1 MAKKYYDEKITLD
14 TDWGGDES
22 TGNLP
27 VSGKRVQ
34 EVIKEG
40 INSKVGYV
48 GRVGKT
54 GKYVMTINKNIFDA
68 YEASITEEN
77 PNGDESLIIASF
89 LAPVEYSSSIEVITP
104 TNGYGAVLEGETGNV
119 LKFKPVTKN
128 SKGELIEES
137 YTYTVTFRNGATTQT
152 YNGRINANSYVE
164 INIDKFLLKGV
175 NTITIT
181 STGLDTNVSGF
192 KNIEYKVLEIS
203 LVDSFEINN
212 VYDLSENNQELY
224 VNYKAKSNGP
234 TRIKWFIDN
243 ELVYETIDSNMNTEN
258 GVFKTT
264 LEKGRYTQGVHS
276 LRFYMVCEDTSS
288 NDIFTTK
295 IYHRDFFVYT
305 GAKVFPMI
313 GMSFDMP
320 FDEAII
326 TNKKNPNIFNAVQY
340 ENIDVKFS
348 VYNKGVNTSNINI
361 DVLKP
366 GEVEYTNVSILE
378 TKNDEIYNYNL
389 NLEEKGLFTLKL
401 SVEDVEY
408 IVGPFNVEENKIKLE
423 FHKENLFL
431 HLDAN
436 GKSNSSPDKDIW
448 NYNGYETTFNNFSWN
463 NNEGWKD
470 GKLHIS
476 NGASIDINCTPLGDS
491 KLLDAGATFE
501 FEFNTLNVYDD
512 NAIVCDIRS
521 NDGKGIVI
529 TATEARFIIQKGSSG
544 PESDIAVSTKF
555 KSGENNRISFVITS
569 RGNSSDDTKR
579 DRFIKIYVNGVICG
593 VVEYK
598 GSTYF
603 NNNTSLH
610 FEGTEGS
617 EIEISSL
624 AFYSKALTNNQILDN
639 YIFCRRDINEKM
651 SLYNRNKIYDELN
664 LLDINAVKEQLP
676 VMIFKQRYKNDS
688 NETEGKIEDLETEYI
703 DKKKTVY
710 FDIEYENVQNPT
722 LNFKVTRAKVTP
734 QGTSSMKYPK
744 KNFRFYTAKEDDTVL
759 YDYMGNVVSNRKYS
773 FKNGAAPVKC
783 WCLKADFA
791 ESSGVHNTG
800 TARLWNNVL
809 KEAGLYTKAQL
820 KAKETKKDDG
830 SLLYKY
836 DVRTTID
843 GFPIALFYQEIGQTP
858 KFIGK
863 YNFNND
869 KSTEDVFG
877 FTGGEK
883 IEGQEYKY
891 FYIGKTKPQI
901 NDDEKATLVERYDKI
916 SEPDSDSPLFCS
928 DVDGNYY
935 MLRGKKMF
943 DNPRMECWEMLDSGS
958 LIALFKTTDGFAIE
972 DDEKEKVGR
981 YYETEKDGKVEKV
994 FEEAFESRFP
1004 DCGDYYHT
1012 YNLRILCDWLTS
1024 CRCLKIDAE
1033 GKSVPMTN
1041 EELYDI
1047 SGETGLTI
1055 QSLTLDKRAKCFYQW
1070 DNNAGKYVKLESKP
1084 NGSDNTNTVDVTEV
1098 PTIKNENPKI
1108 LYVALTYEKQ
1118 ITLSN
1123 TAENRLEKFRVEK
1136 YDHFDLDKMA
1146 AYYIYLMRFG
1156 GVDQTVKNAM
1166 LTTEGSDDNEN
1177 PLLPSKWYFINY
1189 DNDTILGLK
1198 NNGHLVF
1205 DPYITRE
1212 TKEEGGAF
1220 AYAGREST
1228 MWNNFEFDSEFMALV
1243 STVDSKLQSGNGLSY
1258 ANAIDMYNNKQSG
1271 QWCERIYNMDAEYK
1285 YINTYVSPTQ
1295 SETSSEQELD
1305 YLFDVQGPRSAH
1317 RKWWLSKR
1325 FNIFDSKFVSGNFL
1339 KNAIL
1344 LKVNDLQGDRNVV
1357 LTSGEDIFYAI
1368 GGNNGVYYTT
1378 SSSIR
1383 PGDECTLPI
1392 AHGTQIGT
1400 PISIYGAPNIEV
1412 LNLRNISDSL
1422 AELHMGSANVAELGS
1437 KLKALYIGDKNN
1449 PVINVSNDW
1458 TTDGFGSLEK
1468 CEEIDMTG
1476 MNRQTSIENL
1486 TKLKNLRKLY
1496 VSGTM
1501 MESIKFI
1508 NGGVLDEIEM
1518 PVSLKTLNFKD
1529 LPHLSFNNIKF
1540 FNITRNNDG
1549 VVIKSHIDGYCE
1561 LQSVSIDNCI
1571 NMMSDYQWILNWL
1584 NHDYAKNNKDSINL
1598 YLNGIDWEFDNNF
1611 VVNNLEIFKDYNC
1624 VIKGQIRFNKDLGL
1638 NEVKTLIDI
1647 FGEDCFNKNSELRV
1661 IANTN
1666 VFIIGNEEI
1675 IEGDNTQQYR
1685 FIKINTEEDAEFT
1698 VSIMDNNGSIPNEE
1712 YFINVKENNENL
1724 NTLFLT
1730 INYTP
1735 KQSENVKTKTL
1746 TISIKNRTY
1755 PTTIQLSGSTLI
1767 EHITENGN
1775 YYEYQVLTFATD
1787 DSGNMIPVNGIMDYE
1802 WSLEGDAAT
1811 NTLHDGRPY
1820 LVIDENATEGNICR
1834 LKLNAHYDGNAV
1846 LSVEVKRRY
1855 DGQTLFYKENCFI
1868 NIVISDPSTLF
1879 SANKNPQMFEI
1890 FKNLDPEKYHTK
1902 FTTTDAQSME
1912 PSTLTNNN
1920 GSIFTANSAITE
1932 FNDFVYFTKI
1942 KTISDNMFKE
1952 CKNLESIGLPSTIS
1966 SIGNNA
1972 FSKCENLITVNNKGS
1987 VDTVG
1992 NNAFEDCFNLSEINF
2007 GGVLE
2012 KIGENCFKN
2021 CKQLAS
2027 FSIPSDLTTIS
2038 YTVDSN
2044 PFQGCE
2050 NISFTGSNNKFKSIN
2065 GACYEVVDKGYNLI
2079 HMGKDTLISQIPTDI
2094 AITALSYSMEYR
2106 KENEIEIPENI
2117 VLNSKGIFYRS
2128 SGSTITLKRTVG
2140 NDCKELF
2147 TETSYN
2153 KYNLASNETQIP
2165 SYCFRDVKTMST
2177 YEVPENITKIGKEA
2191 FYGCSQLKRISF
2203 PSTLTEIHENACWL
2217 TNLKVLDF
2225 YGETPPK
2232 INNDMFFACSPD
2244 VMLVKPECYEAY
2256 KNGLFDLYRPFVSV
2270 NDLYDKTYVRIISGG
2285 TIINN
2290 AENITVDGLSSTG
2303 VVNDYLEFEK
2313 PVNDYIKDREKIG
2326 LSSNGTYDYEGRIII
2341 RLNGEKIGYLKG
2353 QYTTIYLGN
2362 NSGLFNGE
2370 GYNFRYGVYNS
2381 GITEEM
2387 DETGW
2392 YYDERFEGIRNK
2404 DMINVNEGITSFV
2417 IKNITN
2423 LDTLPVVFG
2432 MYTHAGSNKNYCFIN
2447 SDNDNAGY
2455 TFTNNGFN
2463 IKQDINVDSNKNINI
2478 KYQKIANTVILGI
2491 NGVVINEVGNC
2502 RYDESPLYETT
2513 NIETKEIKVILN
2525 SETNIPENV
2534 YITITD
2540 NKTHTF
2546 CKNYSGNTTI
2556 FNIVPGY
2563 EYIVKVDGFIS
2574 SEGKVYLA
2582 NEVELNDYE
2591 EITINFQPSVSGV
2604 EMIY

>member
-22 TGNLP
+22 TGNRP

-40 INSKVGYV
+40 LNSKVGYV
-48 GRVGKT
+48 GRVGKS
-54 GKYVMTINKNIFDA
+54 GKYAMTINKETFDA

-104 TNGYGAVLEGETGNV
+104 TNGYGVVLEGETGNV

-137 YTYTVTFRNGATTQT
+137 YTYTVTFRNGATTQA

-192 KNIEYKVLEIS
+192 KNIEYKVLEIN
-203 LVDSFEINN
+203 LIDSFEINN

-288 NDIFTTK
+288 NDVFTTK

-305 GAKVFPMI
+305 GTEVFPMI

-320 FDEAII
+320 FDETII
-326 TNKKNPNIFNAVQY
+326 TDKKNPNIFNAVQY

-348 VYNKGVNTSNINI
+348 VYNKGINTSNINI

-401 SVEDVEY
+401 SVEDIEY

-624 AFYSKALTNNQILDN
+624 AFFSKALTNNQILDN

-688 NETEGKIEDLETEYI
+688 NEIEGKIEDLETEYI

-722 LNFKVTRAKVTP
+722 FNFKVTRAKVTP

-791 ESSGVHNTG
+791 ESSGAHNTG

-820 KAKETKKDDG
+820 IAKETKKDDG

-843 GFPIALFYQEIGQTP
+843 GFPIALFYEEIGQTP

-901 NDDEKATLVERYDKI
+901 NDDEKATLIEKYDKI

-928 DVDGNYY
+928 DAEGNYY

-981 YYETEKDGKVEKV
+981 YYETVKDGKVEKV

-1012 YNLRILCDWLTS
+1012 YNLRVLCDWLTS

-1041 EELYDI
+1041 EELYDM

-1070 DNNAGKYVKLESKP
+1070 DNNVGKYVKLESKP

-1098 PTIKNENPKI
+1098 PTTKNENSKI

-1118 ITLSN
+1118 ITLPN

-1136 YDHFDLDKMA
+1136 YDHFDMDKMA

-1205 DPYITRE
+1205 NPYITRE

-1228 MWNNFEFDSEFMALV
+1228 MWNNLEFDSEFMTLV
-1243 STVDSKLQSGNGLSY
+1243 STIDSKLQSGNGLSY

-1378 SSSIR
+1378 SSSIQ
-1383 PGDECTLPI
+1383 PGSECRLPI

-1412 LNLRNISDSL
+1412 LNLRDISDSL

-1437 KLKALYIGDKNN
+1437 KLKALYIGDRNN

-1458 TTDGFGSLEK
+1458 TTDGFSSLEK

-1501 MESIKFI
+1501 METIKFI

-1540 FNITRNNDG
+1540 FNITQNNEG
-1549 VVIKSHIDGYCE
+1549 VVIKEHIDGYCE
-1561 LQSVSIDNCI
+1561 LQSVSIDNCT

-1584 NHDYAKNNKDSINL
+1584 NNDYAKNNKDSINL

-1611 VVNNLEIFKDYNC
+1611 IISNLEIFKDYNC

-1698 VSIMDNNGSIPNEE
+1698 VSIIDNNGSIPNEE
-1712 YFINVKENNENL
+1712 YVDYSYDNVNEKYFINVKENNENL

-1735 KQSENVKTKTL
+1735 KQSENVKTKTS
-1746 TISIKNRTY
+1746 TINIKNRTY
-1755 PTTIQLSGSTLI
+1755 PSIIQLSGNTLI
-1767 EHITENGN
+1767 EHVTENGN
-1775 YYEYQVLTFATD
+1775 YYEYQVLTYATD

-1802 WSLEGDAAT
+1802 WFLEGDATT

-1846 LSVEVKRRY
+1846 LSVNVKRRY
-1855 DGQTLFYKENCFI
+1855 DGQLLFDKENYFI
-1868 NIVISDPSTLF
+1868 SIVISDPSTLF
-1879 SANKNPQMFEI
+1879 SANKNPQLFEI
-1890 FKNLDPEKYHTK
+1890 FRKLEPEKYHTK
-1902 FTTTDAQSME
+1902 FTTTDAQSIE
-1912 PSTLTNNN
+1912 PSVLTINN

-1952 CKNLESIGLPSTIS
+1952 CKNLKSIGLPSTIS

-1972 FSKCENLITVNNKGS
+1972 FFKCENLQIVNNKGS
-1987 VDTVG
+1987 VTTIG
-1992 NNAFEDCFNLSEINF
+1992 NNAFEDCFNLTEINF
-2007 GGVLE
+2007 GGSLQ
-2012 KIGENCFKN
+2012 KIGETCFKN
-2021 CKQLAS
+2021 CRQITS
-2027 FSIPSDLTTIS
+2027 FTIPSDLTTIS
-2038 YTVDSN
+2038 YTNSSN

-2050 NISFTGSNNKFKSIN
+2050 NISFTGSNDKFTSIY
-2065 GACYEVVDKGYNLI
+2065 GACYEVVDDSEYKLI
-2079 HMGKDTLISQIPTDI
+2079 HMGKDTSIEQIPTDRTLI
-2094 AITALSYSMEYR
+2094 ALSRSMEYR
-2106 KENEIEIPENI
+2106 RDVNDIIIPENI
-2117 VLNSKGIFYRS
+2117 VFNGNEIFYNS
-2128 SGSTITLKRTVG
+2128 NGNSITLTSPLNNMTANALFKNTAFKKYIFAPYETVIPSKCFNDVQTIKTYTIPEGVVNVG
-2140 NDCKELF
+2140 N
-2147 TETSYN
+2147 
-2153 KYNLASNETQIP
+2153 
-2165 SYCFRDVKTMST
+2165 
-2177 YEVPENITKIGKEA
+2177 EA
-2191 FYGCSQLKRISF
+2191 FYGCSNLETISF
-2203 PSTLTEIHENACWL
+2203 PSTITTLGTYVCWL
-2217 TNLKVLDF
+2217 SKLKIVHFDSVM
-2225 YGETPPK
+2225 PPSFGSD
-2232 INNDMFFACSPD
+2232 IFFGSCPQ
-2244 VMLVKPECYEAY
+2244 VIFVKPEYYENY
-2256 KNGLFDLYRPFVSV
+2256 KNNIFDLYRPYILP
-2270 NDLYDKTYVRIISGG
+2270 NDIYENSYIRVISGG
-2285 TIINN
+2285 TIISDINT
-2290 AENITVDGLSSTG
+2290 ITLDGLLANSK
-2303 VVNDYLEFEK
+2303 VNDYVLFNK
-2313 PVNDYIKDREKIG
+2313 PTENYLKERDE
-2326 LSSNGTYDYEGRIII
+2326 LGRILIK
-2341 RLNGEKIGYLKG
+2341 LNGEIVGYLKG
-2353 QYTTIYLGN
+2353 QYTTIYLGD
-2362 NSGLFNGE
+2362 NSSLFVGD
-2370 GYNFRYGVYNS
+2370 GYNFRYGVYDADVIN
-2381 GITEEM
+2381 EM
-2387 DETGW
+2387 NETGW
-2392 YYDERFEGIRNK
+2392 YYDEQFEGIR
-2404 DMINVNEGITSFV
+2404 S
-2417 IKNITN
+2417 KNITAN
-2423 LDTLPVVFG
+2423 DTTFTVKNNTELDTVPIVFG
-2432 MYTHAGSNKNYCFIN
+2432 MYAHTGNNNNYVSIN
-2447 SDNDNAGY
+2447 SDSDTIGY
-2455 TFTNNGFN
+2455 TITKSEFN
-2463 IKQDINVDSNKNINI
+2463 IKRDINVENEGNIRI
-2478 KYQKIANTVILGI
+2478 SYHKVSNTVIGFD
-2491 NGVVINEVGNC
+2491 GVVINEIGNC
-2502 RYDESPLYETT
+2502 RYDESNLYDSGNTV
-2513 NIETKEIKVILN
+2513 NIKVSLN
-2525 SETNIPENV
+2525 ADVGIPTDIYV
-2534 YITITD
+2534 TITD

-2546 CKNYSGNTTI
+2546 CKKYKQDDLI
-2556 FNIVPGY
+2556 FKIVPGY
-2563 EYIVKVDGFIS
+2563 EYIVKVDSFVTP
-2574 SEGKVYLA
+2574 EGKVYTA
-2582 NEVELNDYE
+2582 NEIILNSNT
-2591 EITINFQPSVSGV
+2591 EITMTFQSSVNGI
-2604 EMIY
+2604 EII